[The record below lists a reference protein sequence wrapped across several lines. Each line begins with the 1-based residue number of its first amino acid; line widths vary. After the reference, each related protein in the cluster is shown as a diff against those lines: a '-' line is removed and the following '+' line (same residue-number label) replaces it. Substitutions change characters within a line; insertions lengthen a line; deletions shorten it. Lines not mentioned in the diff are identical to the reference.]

1 MLCDMQFADL
11 PVSAIA
17 YEVGFSDLSYF
28 NRSFRR
34 RYDATPTDVREA
46 RVRSEAPSDSD

>member
-1 MLCDMQFADL
+1 MLCDLQFADL

-28 NRSFRR
+28 NRCFRR
-34 RYDATPTDVREA
+34 RYNATPTDVREA
-46 RVRSEAPSDSD
+46 RAPS